1 MNYKNK
7 NLPETT
13 SQPHANSQA
22 LNITNP
28 AKLKQKPCQESE
40 NREKPL
46 DQNTG
51 GNSPVIQSFSSSS
64 EALNFLL
71 PCPTIRVLTS
81 QQIFCKICSLVHI
94 RLPNFTLYLSPNV
107 INNRTP
113 GQLANNTFEDLTN
126 TRPFYQNLFPSRR
139 KGNK

>member
-13 SQPHANSQA
+13 SQPQANSQA

-28 AKLKQKPCQESE
+28 AKLKQKPSQESE
-40 NREKPL
+40 NGEKPL

-51 GNSPVIQSFSSSS
+51 GNSPVIQSFSLSS

-71 PCPTIRVLTS
+71 PCPTIQVLTS
-81 QQIFCKICSLVHI
+81 
-94 RLPNFTLYLSPNV
+94 
-107 INNRTP
+107 NRDFAKSV
-113 GQLANNTFEDLTN
+113 L
-126 TRPFYQNLFPSRR
+126 
-139 KGNK
+139 